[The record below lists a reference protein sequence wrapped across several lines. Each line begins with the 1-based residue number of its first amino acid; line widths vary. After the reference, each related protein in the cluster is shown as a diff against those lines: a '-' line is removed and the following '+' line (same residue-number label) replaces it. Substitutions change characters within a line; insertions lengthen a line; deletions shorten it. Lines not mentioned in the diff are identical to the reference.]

1 MLGGAA
7 DGSGRCND
15 ATPLSFTGFLAHNA
29 FGRKFSALI
38 RWSAFDKIDKF
49 IETRVSSCSGG

>member
-29 FGRKFSALI
+29 FSRKFICAQSL
-38 RWSAFDKIDKF
+38 
-49 IETRVSSCSGG
+49 ERVQQNR